1 MRTPIFKL
9 AIVPA
14 LMITLIA
21 CSAEQDGN
29 NAVVQEPG
37 NSTAGA
43 GTPTDPAPMAET
55 VKSAEPTREAAGPEL
70 TPGEIVQ
77 YENISI
83 SDWLDEDT
91 VVVSKENDK
100 FGTMSLVELAGSLPK
115 SLYFYHLDTEEYEL
129 IKEQENVFLGDA
141 ALSSDNRYL
150 LYSEFSLG
158 DPSYHVMDLGS
169 KKTFSIT
176 GDDIAGAKSAR
187 WAEDD
192 TVIGAAYSGGAFTAS
207 TSGKIAAVE
216 GLGGEGLIVV
226 RQIQDKIYYTTNS
239 NESLQTLDLNTKQK
253 ADLKIGRIG
262 NVIPS
267 PEGDQLLILQYQES
281 GQTLLLTDTDGG
293 NQKIIVEGAELGG
306 ISWSPDQR
314 MIAYSMSADGNGTAS
329 AALYVYDLESGK
341 PAKVADDTGNLTT
354 SWSPSGKQLAYT
366 EWSGD
371 ESSSSVV
378 QLKY

>member
-9 AIVPA
+9 ALVPV
-14 LMITLIA
+14 LLSTLIA
-21 CSAEQDGN
+21 CSAGQDGN

-37 NSTAGA
+37 NSTEGT
-43 GTPTDPAPMAET
+43 GTPAGPARTAEP
-55 VKSAEPTREAAGPEL
+55 VKSAGPTREAAGPAVTAE
-70 TPGEIVQ
+70 EIGH
-77 YENISI
+77 YENIVI
-83 SDWLDEDT
+83 SDWMDEDT

-100 FGTMSLVELAGSLPK
+100 LGKMSLEELADSLPK
-115 SLYFYHLDTEEYEL
+115 SLYFYHLDTKEFEL

-141 ALSSDNRYL
+141 VLSSDHKHL

-158 DPSYHVMDLGS
+158 DPVYYVMDLGS

-176 GDDIAGAKSAR
+176 GDDIAGAMSAR
-187 WAEDD
+187 WADDD
-192 TVIGAAYSGGAFTAS
+192 TVIGPAYSGGAFTAN

-216 GLGGEGLIVV
+216 GLSGEGLIVV
-226 RQIQDKIYYTTNS
+226 RQIKDKIYYTSNS
-239 NESLQTLDLNTKQK
+239 GESLQTFDLNTKEK
-253 ADLKIGRIG
+253 ATLKIDRVGS
-262 NVIPS
+262 VIPS
-267 PEGDQLLILQYQES
+267 PGGDQLLVQQYKDSAQA
-281 GQTLLLTDTDGG
+281 LLLTDTDGG

-314 MIAYSMSADGNGTAS
+314 MIAYSMSADGDGTAS
-329 AALYVYDLESGK
+329 TALYVYDLESGK
-341 PAKVADDTGNLTT
+341 SVKVADGTGNLTT

-378 QLKY
+378 QLQD